1 MIYCV
6 QYIYYDG
13 LQVTPLKDGQKRWH
27 VTGSLV
33 ACPKPRI
40 KKILSLFESL
50 RDVTGDAMMVCGLPL
65 SRHVNKKCC
74 LDKGHID
81 NFGDSDYA
89 EVFSQ
94 AS

>member
-1 MIYCV
+1 M
-6 QYIYYDG
+6 
-13 LQVTPLKDGQKRWH
+13 
-27 VTGSLV
+27 TGSLV
-33 ACPKPRI
+33 ACPKQRI

-50 RDVTGDAMMVCGLPL
+50 REAIEDAMMVCGLPL
-65 SRHVNKKCC
+65 PRYVYKNCC

-89 EVFSQ
+89 EVFNQ